1 MSSRI
6 RRQLTA
12 TDFLKA
18 LFEVL
23 VWSGLFIQA
32 VIRGKPRELRDY
44 LRFRKETYAP
54 DSIVDAKALISF
66 MSWSFDQRRY
76 R

>member
-1 MSSRI
+1 MDTRL
-6 RRQLTA
+6 RNRLTV

-18 LFEVL
+18 LFEIL
-23 VWSGLFIQA
+23 GWSGLFIQA

-44 LRFRKETYAP
+44 LKFRKETYAP
-54 DSIVDAKALISF
+54 DSLVSGKALITF
-66 MSWSFDQRRY
+66 LSWSFDQRRF